1 LFDTEME
8 RINLT
13 KNSLFESIYY
23 FLFRS
28 EIYLGKKFP
37 ATNGEGGN
45 PTFHK
50 TCTEYS
56 SVTWLLS
63 YATGELHHVQSLQ
76 LRN

>member
-37 ATNGEGGN
+37 VVKATN
-45 PTFHK
+45 
-50 TCTEYS
+50 
-56 SVTWLLS
+56 
-63 YATGELHHVQSLQ
+63 
-76 LRN
+76 